1 MRPSQPALWLS
12 SVFSWANLVLLIE
25 SVVFLE
31 IAIVI
36 FAVLVMR
43 LCTRVLAAPP
53 LKLAKNSCLTP
64 ARISSSE
71 NTRGRGGI
79 ALVLIALAA
88 MQWTTPKSACAAS
101 PQSAPIKTLDSARQ
115 NGAQAPAGGRNSSE
129 LPPSRD
135 PILAEARSLVDKGMA
150 SEADRRVRQYLAVHP
165 DSANAHFLLGHI
177 LFREIQAEA
186 RLESQLALQVQ
197 AARGGA
203 KVLGANSSDAK
214 DRDEKAKASLAE
226 FTAGAKYGT
235 PTAADLKV
243 VAFDYVLL
251 GDYFD
256 ADKWLTKMLEWAPN
270 DSDGWYHLGRTK
282 YTENRFAEAISA
294 FQQCLKLDLKNVKA
308 EDNLGLSFAGL
319 GRNDE
324 ATAAYQQAIAWQ
336 AQSTAKYPGP
346 YIDMGNLLIDENRP
360 QDALTF
366 LLQATEIARGDSRAH
381 ELLGKAY
388 TRLEELPRAQAELEK
403 AIELSPQTPNLHCM
417 LAPVYRK
424 QSLAEKAKIEFDRCA
439 ALAGSHSVSE
449 TPRP

>member
-1 MRPSQPALWLS
+1 
-12 SVFSWANLVLLIE
+12 
-25 SVVFLE
+25 
-31 IAIVI
+31 
-36 FAVLVMR
+36 
-43 LCTRVLAAPP
+43 
-53 LKLAKNSCLTP
+53 
-64 ARISSSE
+64 
-71 NTRGRGGI
+71 
-79 ALVLIALAA
+79 